1 MINSRDVLNH
11 FIPNNHIS
19 SVRLLAGG
27 AINCT
32 YLVHTDE
39 GDFIIQS
46 MNSFVFVDSL
56 AKIERNYISF
66 VSALQAARAAGK
78 VTLSVPEWIP
88 DQKGRYIW
96 TDSYGT
102 AWRVYPFIKGEPLSR
117 EESKD
122 AEEEQGLDRIEIFAH
137 ALAEMH
143 RILSFYQGKPE
154 TVIPDFHRLD
164 LYYDSYT
171 EALRT
176 SCESRRDDLCETV
189 ISENIEYIL
198 ENCICEDHSVI
209 HGDTK
214 IDNVL
219 YDKAAGTAAFIDLDT
234 ISSGSVLIDVAD
246 SVRSILCGGDD
257 DRTDEAGGRSDR
269 KGGSDEVT
277 GSLGDM
283 QPDAAADGP
292 NAHGGPNIYSIDF
305 DAANRFVSEY
315 YKASR
320 RAPTEEEKK
329 VLMNMIM
336 RMPFELGLRFYTDH
350 LKGNVYFPAEHD
362 GQNLL
367 RAKRQFAVFS
377 EIQGHAQQIG

>member
-1 MINSRDVLNH
+1 MNHSRITSTIDH
-11 FIPNNHIS
+11 FIPNTHIS
-19 SVRLLAGG
+19 TARLLSGG

-46 MNSFVFVDSL
+46 LNSFVFGDSL
-56 AKIERNYISF
+56 AKIERNYRSF
-66 VSALQAARAAGK
+66 VSALQAAKAAGE
-78 VTLSVPEWIP
+78 VTLFVPEWIP
-88 DQKGRYIW
+88 DQEGRYIW
-96 TDSYGT
+96 TDSDGT
-102 AWRVYPFIKGEPLSR
+102 AWRVYPFIKGEPLSQADPKSD
-117 EESKD
+117 ED
-122 AEEEQGLDRIEIFAH
+122 EQGLDRIEIFAQ

-143 RILSFYQGKPE
+143 RILSFYPRKPE

-164 LYYDSYT
+164 LYYDSYRETLHKCT
-171 EALRT
+171 EN
-176 SCESRRDDLCETV
+176 RRDDQCEKV
-189 ISENIEYIL
+189 ISENIDYIL
-198 ENCICEDHSVI
+198 ENCICKDDSVI

-219 YDKAAGTAAFIDLDT
+219 YDKTNGMAAFIDLDT
-234 ISSGSVLIDVAD
+234 ISAGSVLIDLAD
-246 SVRSILCGGDD
+246 SVRSILCCGDD
-257 DRTDEAGGRSDR
+257 ESV
-269 KGGSDEVT
+269 EV
-277 GSLGDM
+277 
-283 QPDAAADGP
+283 
-292 NAHGGPNIYSIDF
+292 SIDF
-305 DAANRFVSEY
+305 DAANRFISEY

-320 RAPTEEEKK
+320 RAPSEEEKK

-377 EIQGHAQQIG
+377 EIRDNIFLSLSRHAWYNG